1 MHQPLEPP
9 GPQPLG
15 YGKCSPVG
23 SDAGKAAGCSAGSE
37 ASGGIGKGP
46 VICSAIC
53 GNPYAGLVSHLRAA
67 WLSGKTRPL
76 EYRMAQLEA
85 LGRFLDEKKQ
95 DILDATALDMGKP
108 SFEAYFTEIL
118 LCKNNLN
125 DTLNNLSHWMK
136 DEYVDKNLVTQLDS
150 AFIHKDPYGVVL
162 IIGPWN
168 YPINLLL
175 VPLIGAIAAG
185 NCVVM
190 KPSEISRNVERL
202 VAETLPRYLDKD
214 CFAVVTAGT
223 EETTRLLENKFDYI
237 FFTGS
242 PSMGR
247 IVMTAAAK
255 HLTPVTLE
263 LGVKNPC
270 YVSDTCNVQNVA
282 RRVAWGRFFNA
293 GQTCVAPDYV
303 LCSLEMQEKLLV
315 ALREAITE
323 FYGPNPQESPD
334 FARIVGDKHFQR
346 VQALLRSGRVAIG
359 GQTDAQTRYIGGEP
373 SAGEDKQWWLLCQRH
388 HHAHD
393 AHLAALWR
401 HRAERP
407 GPLPRTLQL
416 RHLLAPAGRAAPRG
430 RPKSPQHP
438 PVPALRP
445 APPPTAPCH
454 HRNQAPR
461 CLHPPLSRNKHPL
474 PLPPTLLFRPTASA
488 RPIAAPPHCRPAQST
503 QLRAPRANEKRA
515 WRRLPRPLHGGPPR
529 DPGAA
534 VRLRRCPWRLRSAR
548 GVRTPRVLGGAG
560 PAMAALRLLYRAA
573 CAGPPAPLGYLRPL
587 STSHPRDSYKYVNVQ
602 EPAMDMRSITDRAA
616 QTLLWTELF
625 RGLAM
630 TLSYLFRE
638 PATINY
644 PFEKGP
650 LSPRFRGEHALRR
663 YPSGEERCIACKLC
677 EAVCPAQAITI
688 EAEPRA
694 DGSRRTT
701 RYDIDMTKCIYCGF
715 CQEACPVDAIVEGPN
730 FEFSTETH
738 EELLY
743 NKEKLLN
750 NGDKW
755 EAEIAANIQADYLYR

>member
-150 AFIHKDPYGVVL
+150 AFIHKDLYGVVL

-223 EETTRLLENKFDYI
+223 EETTRLLENRFDYI
-237 FFTGS
+237 FFTGTSLRNTQSQPSLRGRETGVELSRQAGCRSIGKYDHTGFMLLPPPSGS

-282 RRVAWGRFFNA
+282 RRVAWGRFFNP

-359 GQTDAQTRYIGGEP
+359 GQTDAQTRYIAPTVLVDVQQDDPVMQEEIFGPILPILTVTSLDDAIAFINARERPLAIYVFSSCKKVVNQVLEKTSSGGFCANDTIMHMTLTSLP
-373 SAGEDKQWWLLCQRH
+373 FGGIGQSGLGHYHGHYSFDTF
-388 HHAHD
+388 AHPR
-393 AHLAALWR
+393 AAL
-401 HRAERP
+401 
-407 GPLPRTLQL
+407 L
-416 RHLLAPAGRAAPRG
+416 RGAGREALNTPRYPPYAP
-430 RPKSPQHP
+430 
-438 PVPALRP
+438 
-445 APPPTAPCH
+445 
-454 HRNQAPR
+454 
-461 CLHPPLSRNKHPL
+461 
-474 PLPPTLLFRPTASA
+474 
-488 RPIAAPPHCRPAQST
+488 
-503 QLRAPRANEKRA
+503 
-515 WRRLPRPLHGGPPR
+515 RRLPL
-529 DPGAA
+529 
-534 VRLRRCPWRLRSAR
+534 LRATTETKR
-548 GVRTPRVLGGAG
+548 
-560 PAMAALRLLYRAA
+560 RAA
-573 CAGPPAPLGYLRPL
+573 C
-587 STSHPRDSYKYVNVQ
+587 
-602 EPAMDMRSITDRAA
+602 
-616 QTLLWTELF
+616 TLL
-625 RGLAM
+625 
-630 TLSYLFRE
+630 
-638 PATINY
+638 
-644 PFEKGP
+644 
-650 LSPRFRGEHALRR
+650 
-663 YPSGEERCIACKLC
+663 
-677 EAVCPAQAITI
+677 
-688 EAEPRA
+688 
-694 DGSRRTT
+694 
-701 RYDIDMTKCIYCGF
+701 
-715 CQEACPVDAIVEGPN
+715 
-730 FEFSTETH
+730 
-738 EELLY
+738 
-743 NKEKLLN
+743 
-750 NGDKW
+750 
-755 EAEIAANIQADYLYR
+755 